1 MSFTR
6 SCASDGFWLL
16 HGQVADNQMF
26 EFRNRK
32 NKRPEDVM
40 VEGLFLFVGLQ
51 KLWQYKKLAESC
63 AVGIQLPA
71 VSCAMTTTMV
81 GTRCL
86 GIQPTPE
93 LPRRKHALV
102 GALPVRAGS
111 NWCVTC
117 KQTQI
122 INAKIAA
129 VSYDDHRPTTW
140 GL

>member
-1 MSFTR
+1 MMIVSFSFSFFLKLFYPNRFFFVTDTMSFTR

-81 GTRCL
+81 
-86 GIQPTPE
+86 
-93 LPRRKHALV
+93 
-102 GALPVRAGS
+102 
-111 NWCVTC
+111 
-117 KQTQI
+117 
-122 INAKIAA
+122 
-129 VSYDDHRPTTW
+129 
-140 GL
+140 